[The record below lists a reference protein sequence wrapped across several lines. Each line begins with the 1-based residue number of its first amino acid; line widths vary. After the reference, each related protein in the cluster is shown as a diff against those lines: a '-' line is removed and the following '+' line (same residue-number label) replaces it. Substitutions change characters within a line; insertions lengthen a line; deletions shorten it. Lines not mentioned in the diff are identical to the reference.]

1 MTEGEGEVITIIL
14 IHTSMANVASWIF
27 LFCVTRL
34 NRGNINFFPKIY
46 GQWSFMI
53 NAMNHSLYP
62 LLFNQ
67 VLRELLQRNINEKST
82 KHIEEMKVR

>member
-1 MTEGEGEVITIIL
+1 MTEGALKVITIIL
-14 IHTSMANVASWIF
+14 IHTSMAKVASRIF

-62 LLFNQ
+62 LLF
-67 VLRELLQRNINEKST
+67 
-82 KHIEEMKVR
+82 H